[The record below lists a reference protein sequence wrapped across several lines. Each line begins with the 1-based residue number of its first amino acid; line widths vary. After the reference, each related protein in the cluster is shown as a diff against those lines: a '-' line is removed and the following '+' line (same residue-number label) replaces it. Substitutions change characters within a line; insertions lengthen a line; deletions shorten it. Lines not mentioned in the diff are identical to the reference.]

1 MELYV
6 LRHAIAVQRGTEGY
20 EQDSDRPLTSKGR
33 QKMEQIASGMQAL
46 GLSFDLI
53 LSSPF
58 LRARQTADVVADVFG
73 AGKNVELSE
82 HLAVGGDPESLVREL
97 NSRFGSLKSVLIVGH
112 EPYLSSLISV
122 LLAGDPSLGLT
133 MKKGGLCK
141 LSVDSLSYGSCA
153 TLEWLLTPRQLRRVS

>member
-33 QKMEQIASGMQAL
+33 QKMERIASAMQTL

-73 AGKNVELSE
+73 TGKNVELSE

-97 NSRFGSLKSVLIVGH
+97 NSRFDSLKSVLIVGH
-112 EPYLSSLISV
+112 EPYLSSLVSTLIS
-122 LLAGDPSLGLT
+122 GDPE
-133 MKKGGLCK
+133 
-141 LSVDSLSYGSCA
+141 LSEYVRELK
-153 TLEWLLTPRQLRRVS
+153 RREFAQ